1 MNSALRLEHREAS
14 SARVPAPPPGQALA
28 FTRYEKEQAVVL
40 NPQDF
45 HRLAAL
51 DAALEQDDRLVPS
64 DLARRAHAE
73 EDRPA
78 GPAVEDPARIK
89 TILGL

>member
-1 MNSALRLEHREAS
+1 MASTLRLERREAS
-14 SARVPAPPPGQALA
+14 TARVPAPRQGQALA

-51 DAALEQDDRLVPS
+51 DAALEQDDRTVPS
-64 DLARRAHAE
+64 DLALRAHAQE
-73 EDRPA
+73 SRPA
-78 GPAVEDPARIK
+78 APAVEDPAQIK

>member
-1 MNSALRLEHREAS
+1 MNSVLRLERREAS
-14 SARVPAPPPGQALA
+14 TARVPAPRPGQAIT

-51 DAALEQDDRLVPS
+51 DAALEQRDRTVPS
-64 DLARRAHAE
+64 DLALRAHAK
-73 EDRPA
+73 EDRPFGA
-78 GPAVEDPARIK
+78 AVEDPVQIK

>member
-1 MNSALRLEHREAS
+1 M
-14 SARVPAPPPGQALA
+14 GQAIT

-51 DAALEQDDRLVPS
+51 DAALERDERTVPS
-64 DLARRAHAE
+64 GLALRAHAE

-78 GPAVEDPARIK
+78 GPAVEDPAQIK
-89 TILGL
+89 QILGL